1 MIQNKL
7 LGALAPDDLDALRPH
22 LTQVELPSGATVAFP
37 GLGSAIHFVETG
49 FLSIILPVGS
59 LDTEM
64 GLVGREG
71 MLGVPAALGAD
82 TIPYRAIV
90 RHPGYALTM
99 PVDAFRRVAATR
111 PAIGALVLKFV
122 QAEVAQLA
130 YTSFANAYLSVPG
143 RLARWLLM
151 AHDRIDGETLTLTHD
166 VLSFGLGVQRPRV
179 TVSLHDLEGGHMIRS
194 DRGRLTIRD
203 RSKLEAF
210 VGDCYGPAEAAYALL
225 IGSRLRKCA
234 PERQAV

>member
-7 LGALAPDDLDALRPH
+7 LRSLAPDDLEALRPH
-22 LTQVELPSGATVAFP
+22 LTSVELPPGTTVSLP
-37 GLGSAIHFVETG
+37 GPGQAIHFIETG

-59 LDTEM
+59 VNTEM

-71 MLGVPAALGAD
+71 MLGVPAVLGSD
-82 TIPYRAIV
+82 VRPYAAMV
-90 RHPGYALTM
+90 RHRGSALRI
-99 PVDAFRRVAATR
+99 PAEAFRHVAATR
-111 PAIGALVLKFV
+111 PSIGALVLRFV
-122 QAEVAQLA
+122 QAEIAQLA

-151 AHDRIDGETLTLTHD
+151 AHDRIDGDTLTLTHD

-194 DRGRLTIRD
+194 DRGKLTIRD

-210 VGDCYGPAEAAYALL
+210 VGDSYGPAEAAYAQL
-225 IGSRLRKCA
+225 IGSPLRKE
-234 PERQAV
+234 PPAV

>member
-7 LGALAPDDLDALRPH
+7 LCALAPDDLDAVRPH
-22 LTQVELPSGATVAFP
+22 LTPVELPSGLTVSLP
-37 GLGSAIHFVETG
+37 GPGHAIYFIETG

-59 LDTEM
+59 LDTEV
-64 GLVGREG
+64 GIVGREG
-71 MLGVPAALGAD
+71 MLGVPAALGSD
-82 TIPYRAIV
+82 TMPYRAVV
-90 RHPGYALTM
+90 RHGGHALSIS
-99 PVDAFRRVAATR
+99 VDAFRRVAATR
-111 PAIGALVLKFV
+111 PAIGALVLRFV
-122 QAEVAQLA
+122 QAEIAQLA

-151 AHDRIDGETLTLTHD
+151 AHDRIDGETLALTHD

-194 DRGRLTIRD
+194 DRGKLTIRD

-225 IGSRLRKCA
+225 IGSRLRKHA
-234 PERQAV
+234 PDEQPV

>member
-7 LGALAPDDLDALRPH
+7 LCALAPDDLDALRPH
-22 LTQVELPSGATVAFP
+22 LTPAELPLGLIVSLP
-37 GLGSAIHFVETG
+37 GPRHVIYFIETG
-49 FLSIILPVGS
+49 FVSIILPVGK

-71 MLGVPAALGAD
+71 MLGVPAALGSD
-82 TIPYRAIV
+82 TTPYRVIV
-90 RHPGYALTM
+90 RHPGRALCM
-99 PVDAFRRVAATR
+99 SVEAFRQVAATR
-111 PAIGALVLKFV
+111 PAVGALVLRFV
-122 QAEVAQLA
+122 QAEIAQLA

-194 DRGRLTIRD
+194 DRGKLTIRD

-210 VGDCYGPAEAAYALL
+210 VGDCYGPAEAAYAQL
-225 IGSRLRKCA
+225 IGSRLSKFA
-234 PERQAV
+234 PERQTV

>member
-7 LGALAPDDLDALRPH
+7 LGALAPDDLDALRLH
-22 LTQVELPSGATVAFP
+22 LTPVELPSGATVAFP
-37 GLGSAIHFVETG
+37 GPGSAIHFIETG

-71 MLGVPAALGAD
+71 MLGVPAALGSD

-90 RHPGYALTM
+90 RHRGHALRI
-99 PVDAFRRVAATR
+99 PVDTFRRVAATR

-122 QAEVAQLA
+122 QAEIAQLA

-179 TVSLHDLEGGHMIRS
+179 TVSLHDLEGGHMVRS
-194 DRGRLTIRD
+194 DRGKLTIRD

-210 VGDCYGPAEAAYALL
+210 VGDCYGPAEAAYAML
-225 IGSRLRKCA
+225 IGSRLRKGA
-234 PERQAV
+234 GERPAV

>member
-7 LGALAPDDLDALRPH
+7 LCALSPDDLEVLRPH
-22 LTQVELPSGATVAFP
+22 LTPVELPPGTTVSLP
-37 GLGSAIHFVETG
+37 GPGPGIHFIETG

-64 GLVGREG
+64 GLVGCEG
-71 MLGVPAALGAD
+71 MLGVPAALGSD
-82 TIPYRAIV
+82 TVPYRAIV
-90 RHPGYALTM
+90 RHRGHALCM
-99 PVDAFRRVAATR
+99 PVDAFRRIAATR
-111 PAIGALVLKFV
+111 PTIGALVLRFV
-122 QAEVAQLA
+122 QAEIAQLA

-194 DRGRLTIRD
+194 DRGKLTIRD

-225 IGSRLRKCA
+225 IGSRLRKHA
-234 PERQAV
+234 PEQQAV

>member
-7 LGALAPDDLDALRPH
+7 LRSLAPDDLDALRFH
-22 LTQVELPSGATVAFP
+22 LTPVELPSGTNVTLP
-37 GLGSAIHFVETG
+37 GPGHAIHFIETG

-71 MLGVPAALGAD
+71 MLGVPAALGSD
-82 TIPYRAIV
+82 TTPYRAIV
-90 RHPGYALTM
+90 RHPGRALCVPIDT
-99 PVDAFRRVAATR
+99 FRRIAAAR
-111 PAIGALVLKFV
+111 PAIGGLVLRFV
-122 QAEVAQLA
+122 QAEIAQLA

-179 TVSLHDLEGGHMIRS
+179 TVSLHDLEGGQMIRS
-194 DRGRLTIRD
+194 DRGKLTIRD

-210 VGDCYGPAEAAYALL
+210 VGDCYGPAEAAYAQL
-225 IGSRLRKCA
+225 IGSKLRKC
-234 PERQAV
+234 PPDRQAV

>member
-1 MIQNKL
+1 MIHNKL
-7 LGALAPDDLDALRPH
+7 LRALAPDDLEALRPH
-22 LTQVELPSGATVAFP
+22 LMPVELPSGMTISLP
-37 GLGSAIHFVETG
+37 GPGHAIHFIETG

-71 MLGVPAALGAD
+71 MLGVPAALGSD
-82 TIPYRAIV
+82 TMPYRATV
-90 RHPGYALTM
+90 RHPGHALCM
-99 PVDAFRRVAATR
+99 PVDTFRRVVATR

-122 QAEVAQLA
+122 QAEIAQLA

-151 AHDRIDGETLTLTHD
+151 AHDRIDGEILTLTHD

-179 TVSLHDLEGGHMIRS
+179 TVSLHALEGGHMIRS

-210 VGDCYGPAEAAYALL
+210 VGDCYGPAEAAYAHL
-225 IGSRLRKCA
+225 IGAKLRKSA
-234 PERQAV
+234 PERPIP